1 MIRLFLITLL
11 LLVGLKSTA
20 FAQPEVETGIK
31 EISFNVFLDKNPVG
45 THSFFVKRHDK
56 NITVD
61 SNMQLEGRFWG
72 LLPFKYTHQ
81 SKETWQDGCLVGLQS
96 QTLKRGKTIKII
108 ASSDKSGLSIISDD
122 QTQIVKGCVKSFAY
136 WDYSKLVGN
145 QLLNTENG
153 ELVTVEIKKTN
164 TQSDEHKS
172 LLIQSSEADITL
184 EYTANGEWLS
194 LKSKLEVGGLLHYIR
209 QQK

>member
-1 MIRLFLITLL
+1 MIRLFLIVLL

-20 FAQPEVETGIK
+20 FAQPQVEAGFK

-45 THSFFVKRHDK
+45 THSFFVKRHAE

-61 SNMQLEGRFWG
+61 SDMQLEGKFWG

-108 ASSDKSGLSIISDD
+108 ASSDKSGLFIVSDD

-153 ELVTVEIKKTN
+153 ELVTVEIKQTN
-164 TQSDEHKS
+164 NQSDEHKS